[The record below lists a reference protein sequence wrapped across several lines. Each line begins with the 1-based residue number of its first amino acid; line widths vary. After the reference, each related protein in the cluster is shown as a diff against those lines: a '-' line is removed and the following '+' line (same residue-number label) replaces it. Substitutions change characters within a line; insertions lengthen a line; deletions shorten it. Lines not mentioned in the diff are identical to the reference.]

1 MGCNVIE
8 GRCRGVVRL
17 SFQPK
22 AAYLEG
28 RCRGVV
34 RLNLL
39 PKAAYLEGRCR
50 GVVLFRVPT
59 NYQGR
64 LIIIITILRKN
75 EGLLSG
81 APT

>member
-1 MGCNVIE
+1 MLSYKKHAVFNGFSMGCNVIE

-39 PKAAYLEGRCR
+39 PKAAYLEVSCR
-50 GVVLFRVPT
+50 GVVLFRVAT
-59 NYQGR
+59 
-64 LIIIITILRKN
+64 K
-75 EGLLSG
+75 ED
-81 APT
+81 